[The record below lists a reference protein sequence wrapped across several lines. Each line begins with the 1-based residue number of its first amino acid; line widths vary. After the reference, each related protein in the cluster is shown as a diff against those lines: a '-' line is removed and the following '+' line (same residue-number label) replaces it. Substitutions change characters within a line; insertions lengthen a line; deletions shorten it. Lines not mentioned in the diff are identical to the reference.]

1 MIIGRNACAISQDLM
16 LVHSPVACQAIR
28 WEILWR
34 TFVLYLLGDYGLP
47 MGCLWVAYGMLVCG
61 TLLRILYGLGIGS
74 SLTDKYGFVVMPNS
88 IIANHN
94 I

>member
-1 MIIGRNACAISQDLM
+1 M
-16 LVHSPVACQAIR
+16 LFLK
-28 WEILWR
+28 ILCWYILQLLVKL
-34 TFVLYLLGDYGLP
+34 FVGKFCGEHLFCTYKVP